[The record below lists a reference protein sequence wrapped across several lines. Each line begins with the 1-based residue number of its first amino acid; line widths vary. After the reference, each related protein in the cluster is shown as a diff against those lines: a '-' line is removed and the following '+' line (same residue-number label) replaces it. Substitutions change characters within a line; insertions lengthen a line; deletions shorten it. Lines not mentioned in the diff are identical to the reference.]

1 MEEDVQNGAK
11 GKKGALQC
19 CNALKIA
26 STALA
31 TLVPAS
37 ALNLWRVNLVR
48 RKPEFID
55 YHTEDG

>member
-11 GKKGALQC
+11 GKKRALQC

-26 STALA
+26 SMALA

-37 ALNLWRVNLVR
+37 VLNLWRVNLMWH
-48 RKPEFID
+48 KPEFID